1 VVISPIYRCDVEKAD
16 SMKVVKE
23 IMAKY
28 DVPFWD
34 YSRNRMFSENPEL
47 FADRDHLNNRGAELF
62 SKIVAH
68 RIITKFI
75 KSVKIPR
82 NSMF

>member
-1 VVISPIYRCDVEKAD
+1 MNSKEAGIKLFVVSSPIYRCDVEKAD

-23 IMAKY
+23 IIAKY

-34 YSRNRMFSENPEL
+34 YSQNRKFIENPEL

-62 SKIVAH
+62 SKIVAQ
-68 RIITKFI
+68 RIMAEF
-75 KSVKIPR
+75 
-82 NSMF
+82 